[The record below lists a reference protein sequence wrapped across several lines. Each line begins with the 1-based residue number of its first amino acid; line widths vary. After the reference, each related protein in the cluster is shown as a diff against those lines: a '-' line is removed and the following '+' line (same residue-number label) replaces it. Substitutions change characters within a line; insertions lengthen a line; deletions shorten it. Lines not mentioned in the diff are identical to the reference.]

1 MRDIEAELIQAV
13 GFEGEARTIA
23 AGARL
28 DKSDL
33 DDVVGELLDPH
44 AAQEALLNLAPEEFE
59 LMRNLVEYH
68 GGRVRHLDEVAETDA
83 ELYLPPLVR
92 GWSYVFRYGHVWD
105 FVVPDQALANAQTIE
120 WGGLEST
127 VESDYSLVRIADT
140 MTSLFGAVRMYDY
153 MRTVHRVQG
162 GRALTLDEALLPVY
176 RAACRGTSHTRIA
189 KAESGNV
196 AIVHEELLRCFR
208 DDEALVVLGEEDAEW
223 LYDAIGQ
230 CLRAKSAVS
239 LRMLDEYDGS
249 FDLAGRLA
257 ESGSAE
263 ALHAYLCAH
272 VPDGEESLKW
282 PSDTLLATIGL
293 ARRTVSMKALL
304 DSLAVRGV
312 SPPAR
317 HLPELERLLLDL
329 VHEMPHWGCELPCD
343 ERIMPEK
350 IAKCACTGP
359 ATASPERFRK
369 LFWAD
374 NEERIYRETT
384 WE

>member
-1 MRDIEAELIQAV
+1 MSCS
-13 GFEGEARTIA
+13 T
-23 AGARL
+23 
-28 DKSDL
+28 
-33 DDVVGELLDPH
+33 
-44 AAQEALLNLAPEEFE
+44 
-59 LMRNLVEYH
+59 
-68 GGRVRHLDEVAETDA
+68 
-83 ELYLPPLVR
+83 
-92 GWSYVFRYGHVWD
+92 WD
-105 FVVPDQALANAQTIE
+105 GVPDQTREAGVAIDRNAA
-120 WGGLEST
+120 ES
-127 VESDYSLVRIADT
+127 VVRCDIFVRVADA

-153 MRTVHRVQG
+153 MRAMYRVRG
-162 GRALTLDEALLPVY
+162 EAASLDEALLPVY
-176 RAACRGTSHTRIA
+176 RAACRGACDSRIVKA
-189 KAESGNV
+189 KSGNV
-196 AIVHEELLRCFR
+196 AIVHQELLRSFR
-208 DDEALVVLGEEDAEW
+208 DDEALVVLGEEDSEW

-230 CLRAKSAVS
+230 CLRSKSAVS
-239 LRMLDEYDGS
+239 LRVLDEYDGA

-257 ESGSAE
+257 GFGSAE

-272 VPDGEESLKW
+272 VPDGEEPLKW
-282 PSDTLLATIGL
+282 PLDTLLATIGL
-293 ARRTVSMKALL
+293 ARRTVSLKALL
-304 DSLAVRGV
+304 DALAVRGV

-317 HLPELERLLLDL
+317 HLPELEQLLLDL